1 MNEKK
6 TLLDII
12 DLFAQK
18 HNMGKQEADT
28 FVRNIFKVIEDAL
41 AAERYVKVKGLGT
54 FKLTEVDA
62 RESVNVNTG
71 ERIEIKEHTKISYVP
86 DTAMKELI
94 NKPFAYFETVILN
107 ENTTLEDTETEVE
120 NEGNPESVEETGGM
134 PAEEEN
140 QVEVA
145 EEQTDE
151 ESVPSP
157 EEEKEIVAETDE
169 SEAVIH
175 EENKEEVI
183 PEPVLLEEQNTAEDA
198 AEEKEVKEQEP
209 PAVSSLQDSNQA
221 QRPENTKKKWGATVA
236 LFLFVF
242 LCWHYIHS
250 NREEPVLLSPSSSV
264 EALSCEE
271 LSVPVDSVMT
281 IQEDT
286 VKVLDSHTALVT
298 LVDTIE
304 YDMIGTKARHT
315 LQEGESLV
323 KIALKFYGTKS
334 LWPYIVKYNKSIIRD
349 ANVIPVGTTLNIPE
363 LTLKQ

>member
-1 MNEKK
+1 MNEKR

-18 HNMGKQEADT
+18 HNMGKQEAET
-28 FVRNIFKVIEDAL
+28 FVRNIFRVIEDAL

-71 ERIEIKEHTKISYVP
+71 ERIEIKGHTKISYVP

-120 NEGNPESVEETGGM
+120 SEGNPESVEETGGI

-140 QVEVA
+140 QVEVTK
-145 EEQTDE
+145 EQTDE

-169 SEAVIH
+169 SEAVMH

-209 PAVSSLQDSNQA
+209 SVVSSLEDSNQV

-236 LFLFVF
+236 LFLLVF
-242 LCWHYIHS
+242 LGWHYISS
-250 NREEPVLLSPSSSV
+250 NKEEPVLLSPSSAV
-264 EALSCEE
+264 EAPSYEE
-271 LSVPVDSVMT
+271 LSVPVDSAMT

-286 VKVLDSHTALVT
+286 VKVLDPQPALVT
-298 LVDTIE
+298 LADTIK
-304 YDMIGTKARHT
+304 YDMIGTKAQHT
-315 LQEGESLV
+315 LQEGENLA
-323 KIALKFYGTKS
+323 KIARKFYGTKD
-334 LWPYIVKYNKSIIRD
+334 LWPYIVEYNKSIIKD
-349 ANVIPVGTTLNIPE
+349 PNVIPVGTTLNIPE
-363 LTLKQ
+363 LTPKQ

>member
-1 MNEKK
+1 MNEKR

-28 FVRNIFKVIEDAL
+28 FVRNIFKVIEEAL

-54 FKLTEVDA
+54 FKLTEVDT

-71 ERIEIKEHTKISYVP
+71 ERIEIKGHTKISYVP
-86 DTAMKELI
+86 DTAMKDLI
-94 NKPFAYFETVILN
+94 NKPFAYFETVVLN

-120 NEGNPESVEETGGM
+120 NEEKSESSEETGVV

-140 QVEVA
+140 QVEIT

-157 EEEKEIVAETDE
+157 EEEKEVVAETDE
-169 SEAVIH
+169 SVAVMN
-175 EENKEEVI
+175 EENKEEI
-183 PEPVLLEEQNTAEDA
+183 ISEPVLLEEQNTTESAI
-198 AEEKEVKEQEP
+198 EEEVKEQEP
-209 PAVSSLQDSNQA
+209 LAVSSREDSNQT
-221 QRPENTKKKWGATVA
+221 QKPEISKKKWGATVA
-236 LFLFVF
+236 LFLLIF
-242 LCWHYIHS
+242 LCWHYISS
-250 NREEPVLLSPSSSV
+250 NKEEPVLLSSSSV
-264 EALSCEE
+264 VEPFSCEE
-271 LSVPVDSVMT
+271 LSAPADSAT

-286 VKVLDSHTALVT
+286 VKVSELQSALVT

-304 YDMIGTKARHT
+304 YDMVGTKAQHT
-315 LQEGESLV
+315 LQEGESLA
-323 KIALKFYGTKS
+323 KIALKFYGTKN
-334 LWPYIVKYNKSIIRD
+334 LWPYIVKYNKNIIKD

-363 LTLKQ
+363 LTPKQ